1 MLEIMMGKISEII
14 IGKLLD
20 EAYGCIKR
28 FFFPKKKYINRL
40 TQIIYKTIEEFEKE
54 QSQKREIGKFPFYHS
69 QILFEKLTKY
79 VLFKKEEIDIDLL
92 IREFNKN
99 PNIVIPTEEELN
111 SFYKL
116 FYANLSKDEELK
128 KLFTEENFQTEI
140 FKISQKLCEVLK
152 LLNDNNKMIKEM
164 HNSIIPPKIN
174 LDIKKLDKKDF
185 AYDSSVIEKNIY
197 EPRYIKTSNNDFES
211 FLSSEEVGITL
222 SEIVTQKNRVVLLGN
237 AGVGKTTELKMLFE
251 QLWEKR
257 DESLNIPMY
266 INLKNFRKSADFEDL
281 IPFAEWKELPI
292 TTFILDGL
300 DEIAEIQD
308 FISALELFLNK
319 YKDKKINVVI
329 SCRTNIYEKY
339 LVKILGFEYFF
350 LNGLTDKQINNI
362 LEKRISKV
370 LNYEEL
376 NQFRTYLENPFN
388 LNLFCEYYKEK
399 GDFPKSLSETW
410 GLFIENELNKLNKS
424 KLVKREEIDI
434 AHIRKCLEKVA
445 FVNELMKQNFIL
457 EDNLLDLLG
466 KVDKSVFEQIS
477 FIEKLPDSGNFIFRH
492 KNYQE
497 FFAAKYLAEKSVE
510 EILSIIKIEENINK
524 TKPNLF
530 NTITC
535 LLNILDAKK
544 FEEIKNWLLEKE
556 PEILFLAEKDKL
568 NIESQKEVFRAY
580 FTEEVIENTFW
591 IGRNGRFSMDK
602 LAEFADIDFLISEIE
617 KNEHFRIVISALD
630 VLSYTE
636 CSEEENDKI
645 KTLLERLIFSD
656 RKPNIIQQAVR
667 TFREKELYKDHILF
681 EKMAT
686 HFKDNNSHEIHHL
699 IISMISRFEN
709 VEDYFNVL
717 KNSLEKLY
725 GKNIEKDRT
734 IRGTEWILAKII
746 FKIQSFDNFREIVK
760 MLFSDEYTLKV
771 SDFYNEDFSPQ
782 FIDKIVS
789 FANDDKDNIFKIV
802 DVILEEDEFGLYK
815 EQDFL
820 RQLLEK
826 LPKKEIL
833 LEHIIENYPKIRKG
847 YLIPQL
853 FDNNDCVDYLVE
865 RNILFSD
872 EDINYLRSHYFHQ
885 NHDLGYYF
893 EKKLEE
899 KGRSF
904 TDNLLT
910 KEQVEEQNNEY
921 QKIAQDNFDLLF
933 DTERLKKEVSK
944 VFEKNNL
951 TTIDWDITNEMMWK
965 WYDET
970 HLHGIQ
976 NVVFSVIENSIR
988 DKDITKD
995 VVFEN
1000 IDDVVFLLKQI
1011 KNKIKLSIRKDYQVK
1026 QEQIEFIKEQCKVL
1040 SKNTD
1045 IENVIYSEG
1054 HSYYIQDKKSYNTI
1068 KILYFFDKEY
1078 NIGYSEEFYLKTL
1091 SYCHIIDDEN
1101 IFEYIQQKTSSDK
1114 FKKQVI
1120 YNLENEKMFHL
1131 SLDYHIKYVVK
1142 NKIEEC
1148 YPKVGDVILNDKYTS
1163 KDFLGEYVN
1172 LLPKNKQIDFLKKC
1186 CEDIRSYLC
1195 WRAIEILIEKNL
1207 DRDFV
1212 LDIAKKYLE
1221 KKENSSEMENGKW
1234 YISDALNVLFYYNDG
1249 EALILYSNLLKE
1261 KIDLREDYNIED
1273 INRYNNFEKIE
1284 VLKDIFRIIYD
1295 ENLETFDYYNTRQ
1308 IFLYLVS
1315 NFSQSKEGF
1324 EETQK
1329 LLSEMKTEFENDAY
1343 QFHLNHY
1350 IENSKNAYYN
1360 SLSESYTFDK
1370 AKEELEK

>member
-1 MLEIMMGKISEII
+1 M
-14 IGKLLD
+14 
-20 EAYGCIKR
+20 
-28 FFFPKKKYINRL
+28 
-40 TQIIYKTIEEFEKE
+40 
-54 QSQKREIGKFPFYHS
+54 
-69 QILFEKLTKY
+69 
-79 VLFKKEEIDIDLL
+79 
-92 IREFNKN
+92 
-99 PNIVIPTEEELN
+99 
-111 SFYKL
+111 
-116 FYANLSKDEELK
+116 
-128 KLFTEENFQTEI
+128 
-140 FKISQKLCEVLK
+140 
-152 LLNDNNKMIKEM
+152 
-164 HNSIIPPKIN
+164 
-174 LDIKKLDKKDF
+174 
-185 AYDSSVIEKNIY
+185 Y

-211 FLSSEEVGITL
+211 FLSSEEAGITL

-257 DESLNIPMY
+257 EESLNIPMY

-300 DEIAEIQD
+300 DEIADIQD

-339 LVKILGFEYFF
+339 LVKISGFEYFF

-388 LNLFCEYYKEK
+388 LNLFYEYYKEK

-434 AHIRKCLEKVA
+434 AHIKKCLEKVA

-466 KVDKSVFEQIS
+466 KEDKSVFEQIS
-477 FIEKLPDSGNFIFRH
+477 FIEKLPDSENFIFRH

-497 FFAAKYLAEKSVE
+497 FFAAKYLADKSVE
-510 EILSIIKIEENINK
+510 EILSIINIGESINK

-544 FEEIKNWLLEKE
+544 FEEVKNWLLKNE

-568 NIESQKEVFRAY
+568 KIESQKEVFRAY

-636 CSEEENDKI
+636 CLEEEDDKI
-645 KTLLERLIFSD
+645 KTHLERLIFSD
-656 RKPNIIQQAVR
+656 REPNIIQQAVR

-681 EKMAT
+681 EKVAT
-686 HFKDNNSHEIHHL
+686 HFNDNNSHEIHHL

-709 VEDYFNVL
+709 IEDYFNVL

-725 GKNIEKDRT
+725 GKDNIEKDRT
-734 IRGTEWILAKII
+734 IRWTEWRLEKII

-760 MLFSDEYTLKV
+760 LLFSDEYTLKI
-771 SDFYNEDFSPQ
+771 SNFKKDFYPQ
-782 FIDKIVS
+782 FIDKVVS
-789 FANDDKDNIFKIV
+789 FANDDKYNLFKIV
-802 DVILEEDEFGLYK
+802 DAILEDDELGLYK
-815 EQDFL
+815 KQDFL

-872 EDINYLRSHYFHQ
+872 EDINYLRSSYFSQ

-893 EKKLEE
+893 EEKLKE
-899 KGRSF
+899 KGYFF
-904 TDNLLT
+904 TDNLPT

-933 DTERLKKEVSK
+933 DTEKLKEEVSK
-944 VFEKNNL
+944 IFDENNL
-951 TTIDWDITNEMMWK
+951 TKVNNQVVYEIMSK

-970 HLHGIQ
+970 HLHRIQ

-1078 NIGYSEEFYLKTL
+1078 DIKYSEEFYLKTL

-1101 IFEYIQQKTSSDK
+1101 IFEYIQQKLSSDK
-1114 FKKQVI
+1114 FKNQVI
-1120 YNLENEKMFHL
+1120 YNLENEKMFHF

-1142 NKIEEC
+1142 NKIEEY
-1148 YPKVGDVILNDKYTS
+1148 YPKVGEAILNDKYTS

-1172 LLPKNKQIDFLKKC
+1172 LLPQNKQIDFLKKC
-1186 CEDIRSYLC
+1186 CKDIHFSLC
-1195 WRAIEILIEKNL
+1195 WRAIEILLEKNL

-1212 LDIAKKYLE
+1212 LDIAKKYLKE
-1221 KKENSSEMENGKW
+1221 KEQSSEMESRKW
-1234 YISDALNVLFYYNDG
+1234 YVSDALNVLFYYNDA
-1249 EALILYSNLLKE
+1249 EALVLYLDLLKE
-1261 KIDLREDYNIED
+1261 KIDLREDYNIKD

-1284 VLKDIFRIIYD
+1284 LLKDIFRIIYD
-1295 ENLETFDYYNTRQ
+1295 ENLETFDYYHTRQ
-1308 IFLYLVS
+1308 MFLYLVS
-1315 NFSQSKEGF
+1315 NFSQLEEGF
-1324 EETQK
+1324 EKMQK
-1329 LLSEMKTEFENDAY
+1329 LLSDMKAEYRSDVY

-1370 AKEELEK
+1370 AKEMLK

>member
-99 PNIVIPTEEELN
+99 PNIVIPTGEELN

-211 FLSSEEVGITL
+211 FLSSEEAGITL

-300 DEIAEIQD
+300 DEIADIQD
-308 FISALELFLNK
+308 FISALEIFLNR

-329 SCRTNIYEKY
+329 SCRTNIYKKY
-339 LVKILGFEYFF
+339 LVKISGFEYFF

-410 GLFIENELNKLNKS
+410 GLFIENELNKLNKT

-434 AHIRKCLEKVA
+434 AHIKKCLEKVA

-466 KVDKSVFEQIS
+466 KADKSVFEQIS

-497 FFAAKYLAEKSVE
+497 FFAAKYLADKSVE
-510 EILSIIKIEENINK
+510 VILSIINIGESINK

-544 FEEIKNWLLEKE
+544 FEEIKNWLLKNE

-580 FTEEVIENTFW
+580 FTEEVIKNTFW

-645 KTLLERLIFSD
+645 KTHLEKLIFSD
-656 RKPNIIQQAVR
+656 REPNIIQQAVR
-667 TFREKELYKDHILF
+667 TFREKELYKNHILF

-686 HFKDNNSHEIHHL
+686 HFKDNHSHEIHHS

-746 FKIQSFDNFREIVK
+746 LKIQSFDNFREIVK
-760 MLFSDEYTLKV
+760 ILFSDEYTLKI
-771 SDFYNEDFSPQ
+771 SNFYNEDFYPQ
-782 FIDKIVS
+782 FIDKVVS
-789 FANDDKDNIFKIV
+789 FANDDKGNLFKIA

-820 RQLLEK
+820 RQLFEN

-847 YLIPQL
+847 YLIARL
-853 FDNNDCVDYLVE
+853 FDNNDCVDYLAE
-865 RNILFSD
+865 KNLLFSD
-872 EDINYLRSHYFHQ
+872 EEINYLRSHYFHQ

-904 TDNLLT
+904 PDNIPT
-910 KEQVEEQNNEY
+910 KDKILEKENEY
-921 QKIAQDNFDLLF
+921 KKVAQDNFDLLF

-944 VFEKNNL
+944 VFENNNL
-951 TTIDWDITNEMMWK
+951 TTIDWDITNE

-970 HLHGIQ
+970 NFHGIQ
-976 NVVFSVIENSIR
+976 N
-988 DKDITKD
+988 T
-995 VVFEN
+995 VFEIIQSCVRKGSATKEEIFSKIDNRYFILWQINNKIINDN
-1000 IDDVVFLLKQI
+1000 ISYEINQEQKDFIKKECVAFSKEIDKDDVVSSSED
-1011 KNKIKLSIRKDYQVK
+1011 SISY
-1026 QEQIEFIKEQCKVL
+1026 FIQ
-1040 SKNTD
+1040 N
-1045 IENVIYSEG
+1045 
-1054 HSYYIQDKKSYNTI
+1054 QRSYNII
-1068 KILYFFDKEY
+1068 KVLYFFDKEY

-1101 IFEYIQQKTSSDK
+1101 IFKYIQQKVSLDK
-1114 FKKQVI
+1114 FKEQVI
-1120 YNLENEKMFHL
+1120 HNLKNEKMFYS

-1148 YPKVGDVILNDKYTS
+1148 YSKVGEIILNDKYTS
-1163 KDFLGEYVN
+1163 KDFLGEYIN
-1172 LLPKNKQIDFLKKC
+1172 LLPQNKQIDFLKKC
-1186 CEDIRSYLC
+1186 CEDIHSYLC
-1195 WRAIEILIEKNL
+1195 WRAIEILLEKNL
-1207 DRDFV
+1207 DRAFV

-1221 KKENSSEMENGKW
+1221 KEENSSEMENKKW
-1234 YISDALNVLFYYNDG
+1234 YVSDALNVLFYYNDA
-1249 EALILYSNLLKE
+1249 EALVLLKE
-1261 KIDLREDYNIED
+1261 KIDLREDYNIKD

-1295 ENLETFDYYNTRQ
+1295 ENLETFDYYHTRQ
-1308 IFLYLVS
+1308 MFHSLVS
-1315 NFSQSKEGF
+1315 NFSQSEDGF
-1324 EETQK
+1324 EKIQK
-1329 LLSEMKTEFENDAY
+1329 LLSDMKAELENDAY

-1360 SLSESYTFDK
+1360 SLSESYTFQR
-1370 AKEELEK
+1370 AKEMLE